1 MSFSIDNLQFH
12 KKKFSILLIDWY
24 NNNKR
29 DLPWRKTND
38 PYKIW
43 LSEIIL
49 QQTRISTGIPY
60 YEKFL
65 ERYPNVTSLS
75 LATEIEILKMW
86 EGLGYYSRARNL
98 LKTAKIVSLEFD
110 GVFPTNYQKLIK
122 LPGIGDYTAS
132 AISSFSGN
140 EINPVVDGNVYRF
153 LSRLIGI
160 DIPINTNKSLKKF
173 KEISNLLIS
182 KKNPSDYNQAI
193 MDFGSTIC
201 KPVSPVCLSCLFN
214 DSCFAKTNEKV
225 NQFPVK
231 KSIPKLKTRYFNF
244 IVLISDFNKV
254 IIEKRTKK
262 DIWKNLY
269 QFPLIESDHKL
280 SLNEMQKQADFLFP
294 NLINDDLI
302 LHNENG
308 CENKLTHQK
317 ITCFYWINKISKN
330 HTNSIE
336 LEKISLYPFPKPVFD
351 FIKTYNW

>member
-12 KKKFSILLIDWY
+12 KKNFSILLIDWY
-24 NNNKR
+24 SKNKR

-153 LSRLIGI
+153 LSRLIGL

-214 DSCFAKTNEKV
+214 DS
-225 NQFPVK
+225 
-231 KSIPKLKTRYFNF
+231 
-244 IVLISDFNKV
+244 
-254 IIEKRTKK
+254 
-262 DIWKNLY
+262 
-269 QFPLIESDHKL
+269 
-280 SLNEMQKQADFLFP
+280 
-294 NLINDDLI
+294 
-302 LHNENG
+302 
-308 CENKLTHQK
+308 
-317 ITCFYWINKISKN
+317 
-330 HTNSIE
+330 
-336 LEKISLYPFPKPVFD
+336 
-351 FIKTYNW
+351 